1 MSSAIGLSKES
12 GFILEI
18 ELSKE
23 NGGSVASGNKDFV
36 IHLYIRY
43 VKIHSTNYIFEFT
56 KTTYNLEWSDY
67 YA

>member
-1 MSSAIGLSKES
+1 MSAAIGLSKES

-36 IHLYIRY
+36 IHLYI
-43 VKIHSTNYIFEFT
+43 HYI
-56 KTTYNLEWSDY
+56 
-67 YA
+67 